1 MLLMMSTYIF
11 LIAVGWGYFHQKWIP
26 ILSVVACGDACAAL
40 IGKKFG
46 KHKIYGKKSLEGSMA
61 MFNVSF
67 LSILAIYRYH
77 SALSQW
83 WMIALVAFGVA
94 LFSTIAELI
103 SKRGTDTFFCPPS
116 ALAGFAILM
125 VNSGTI

>member
-1 MLLMMSTYIF
+1 MRGVLNLPGS
-11 LIAVGWGYFHQKWIP
+11 VDGFHLAAGSSD
-26 ILSVVACGDACAAL
+26 LSV
-40 IGKKFG
+40 
-46 KHKIYGKKSLEGSMA
+46 IYGKKSLEGSMA

-103 SKRGTDTFFCPPS
+103 SKRGTDTFFCPAS

-125 VNSGTI
+125 VNAGMI